1 MERTL
6 SATLIV
12 FVLFLCGSLSTDNVL
27 YLHVHAR
34 EREIESAREREM
46 KCACRCAYMATVGYM
61 HVPKCTRE
69 KRSQAWVSSEIY
81 IFKKLKKKSS
91 CMYRMKWNLVL
102 HLRNLGKPCR
112 RKRHVHRTGN
122 EMKRVEKQ
130 KANTCG
136 RV

>member
-46 KCACRCAYMATVGYM
+46 KCACRCAHMATVGYT

-69 KRSQAWVSSEIY
+69 KRSQVS
-81 IFKKLKKKSS
+81 
-91 CMYRMKWNLVL
+91 
-102 HLRNLGKPCR
+102 G
-112 RKRHVHRTGN
+112 
-122 EMKRVEKQ
+122 
-130 KANTCG
+130 
-136 RV
+136 